1 MHTPQLIEPL
11 QRLAAGLQPDDY
23 VFVNQHGTSIRRR
36 QVEKE
41 IRRWGD
47 ERGIKALTPQII
59 RRSLAQILENRGATQ
74 IQVESLLRHTGS
86 TTNRRHYA
94 RINLKAARAA
104 LEYHP
109 IRPLPDQPRS

>member
-1 MHTPQLIEPL
+1 
-11 QRLAAGLQPDDY
+11 
-23 VFVNQHGTSIRRR
+23 
-36 QVEKE
+36 
-41 IRRWGD
+41 
-47 ERGIKALTPQII
+47 
-59 RRSLAQILENRGATQ
+59 
-74 IQVESLLRHTGS
+74 LLRHTGS